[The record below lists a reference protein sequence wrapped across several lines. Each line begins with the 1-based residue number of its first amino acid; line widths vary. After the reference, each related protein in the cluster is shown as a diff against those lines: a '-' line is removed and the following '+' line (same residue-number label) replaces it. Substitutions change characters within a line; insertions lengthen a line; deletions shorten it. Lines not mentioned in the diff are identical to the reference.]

1 MAVQLCYNRGC
12 GKEYNIKQNFDDSCR
27 HHPGDPYFHDAYKG
41 WSCCQNKSTDF
52 TTFLNTPGCA
62 MGKHSNVKPINP
74 EKITGN
80 LTKEEEPVVVETR
93 PPIQPEAPRP
103 SYDTPMTRLQPTVA
117 ASLQQAIAAL
127 PPPRSE
133 DEETATAEG
142 ESCKNN
148 GCKLTFS
155 ADRVANECIYH
166 PGIPVFHEGMK
177 YWSCCQ
183 RKTTEFQEFMD
194 QAGCMTGNCKWV
206 ADKKGKEVE
215 CRYDWHQTATHVTT
229 AVYAKKYDPAR
240 SIIELSPV
248 RLYIHLVFPA
258 ENDNTFTLDLEL
270 KGVVDVE
277 ASKASMLGTKLEVKM
292 KKAESISW
300 SKLDIPRVVKKDEKK
315 AEEEANAL
323 LEMAKKEPVV
333 DALDLDDLDI
343 TPQKFELSKEAK
355 TKVNY

>member
-1 MAVQLCYNRGC
+1 M
-12 GKEYNIKQNFDDSCR
+12 
-27 HHPGDPYFHDAYKG
+27 
-41 WSCCQNKSTDF
+41 
-52 TTFLNTPGCA
+52 
-62 MGKHSNVKPINP
+62 
-74 EKITGN
+74 TGIR
-80 LTKEEEPVVVETR
+80 R
-93 PPIQPEAPRP
+93 PL
-103 SYDTPMTRLQPTVA
+103 M
-117 ASLQQAIAAL
+117 LQQQYMPKSNSIPSL
-127 PPPRSE
+127 FF
-133 DEETATAEG
+133 T
-142 ESCKNN
+142 NN
-148 GCKLTFS
+148 FLS
-155 ADRVANECIYH
+155 R
-166 PGIPVFHEGMK
+166 
-177 YWSCCQ
+177 
-183 RKTTEFQEFMD
+183 
-194 QAGCMTGNCKWV
+194 
-206 ADKKGKEVE
+206 
-215 CRYDWHQTATHVTT
+215 
-229 AVYAKKYDPAR
+229 YDPAR

>member
-1 MAVQLCYNRGC
+1 M
-12 GKEYNIKQNFDDSCR
+12 I
-27 HHPGDPYFHDAYKG
+27 
-41 WSCCQNKSTDF
+41 
-52 TTFLNTPGCA
+52 FL
-62 MGKHSNVKPINP
+62 S
-74 EKITGN
+74 
-80 LTKEEEPVVVETR
+80 R
-93 PPIQPEAPRP
+93 
-103 SYDTPMTRLQPTVA
+103 
-117 ASLQQAIAAL
+117 
-127 PPPRSE
+127 
-133 DEETATAEG
+133 
-142 ESCKNN
+142 
-148 GCKLTFS
+148 
-155 ADRVANECIYH
+155 
-166 PGIPVFHEGMK
+166 
-177 YWSCCQ
+177 
-183 RKTTEFQEFMD
+183 
-194 QAGCMTGNCKWV
+194 
-206 ADKKGKEVE
+206 
-215 CRYDWHQTATHVTT
+215 
-229 AVYAKKYDPAR
+229 YDPAR

>member
-1 MAVQLCYNRGC
+1 MLSR
-12 GKEYNIKQNFDDSCR
+12 
-27 HHPGDPYFHDAYKG
+27 
-41 WSCCQNKSTDF
+41 
-52 TTFLNTPGCA
+52 
-62 MGKHSNVKPINP
+62 
-74 EKITGN
+74 
-80 LTKEEEPVVVETR
+80 
-93 PPIQPEAPRP
+93 
-103 SYDTPMTRLQPTVA
+103 
-117 ASLQQAIAAL
+117 
-127 PPPRSE
+127 
-133 DEETATAEG
+133 
-142 ESCKNN
+142 
-148 GCKLTFS
+148 
-155 ADRVANECIYH
+155 
-166 PGIPVFHEGMK
+166 
-177 YWSCCQ
+177 
-183 RKTTEFQEFMD
+183 
-194 QAGCMTGNCKWV
+194 
-206 ADKKGKEVE
+206 
-215 CRYDWHQTATHVTT
+215 
-229 AVYAKKYDPAR
+229 YDPAR
-240 SIIELSPV
+240 SVIELSPV

>member
-1 MAVQLCYNRGC
+1 MSR
-12 GKEYNIKQNFDDSCR
+12 
-27 HHPGDPYFHDAYKG
+27 
-41 WSCCQNKSTDF
+41 
-52 TTFLNTPGCA
+52 
-62 MGKHSNVKPINP
+62 
-74 EKITGN
+74 
-80 LTKEEEPVVVETR
+80 
-93 PPIQPEAPRP
+93 
-103 SYDTPMTRLQPTVA
+103 
-117 ASLQQAIAAL
+117 
-127 PPPRSE
+127 
-133 DEETATAEG
+133 
-142 ESCKNN
+142 
-148 GCKLTFS
+148 
-155 ADRVANECIYH
+155 
-166 PGIPVFHEGMK
+166 
-177 YWSCCQ
+177 
-183 RKTTEFQEFMD
+183 
-194 QAGCMTGNCKWV
+194 
-206 ADKKGKEVE
+206 
-215 CRYDWHQTATHVTT
+215 
-229 AVYAKKYDPAR
+229 YDPAR

-323 LEMAKKEPVV
+323 LEMAKREPVV

>member
-1 MAVQLCYNRGC
+1 MLSR
-12 GKEYNIKQNFDDSCR
+12 
-27 HHPGDPYFHDAYKG
+27 
-41 WSCCQNKSTDF
+41 
-52 TTFLNTPGCA
+52 
-62 MGKHSNVKPINP
+62 
-74 EKITGN
+74 
-80 LTKEEEPVVVETR
+80 
-93 PPIQPEAPRP
+93 
-103 SYDTPMTRLQPTVA
+103 
-117 ASLQQAIAAL
+117 
-127 PPPRSE
+127 
-133 DEETATAEG
+133 
-142 ESCKNN
+142 
-148 GCKLTFS
+148 
-155 ADRVANECIYH
+155 
-166 PGIPVFHEGMK
+166 
-177 YWSCCQ
+177 
-183 RKTTEFQEFMD
+183 
-194 QAGCMTGNCKWV
+194 
-206 ADKKGKEVE
+206 
-215 CRYDWHQTATHVTT
+215 
-229 AVYAKKYDPAR
+229 YDPAR

-323 LEMAKKEPVV
+323 LEMAKEEPVV

>member
-1 MAVQLCYNRGC
+1 MSR
-12 GKEYNIKQNFDDSCR
+12 
-27 HHPGDPYFHDAYKG
+27 
-41 WSCCQNKSTDF
+41 
-52 TTFLNTPGCA
+52 
-62 MGKHSNVKPINP
+62 
-74 EKITGN
+74 
-80 LTKEEEPVVVETR
+80 
-93 PPIQPEAPRP
+93 
-103 SYDTPMTRLQPTVA
+103 
-117 ASLQQAIAAL
+117 
-127 PPPRSE
+127 
-133 DEETATAEG
+133 
-142 ESCKNN
+142 
-148 GCKLTFS
+148 
-155 ADRVANECIYH
+155 
-166 PGIPVFHEGMK
+166 
-177 YWSCCQ
+177 
-183 RKTTEFQEFMD
+183 
-194 QAGCMTGNCKWV
+194 
-206 ADKKGKEVE
+206 
-215 CRYDWHQTATHVTT
+215 
-229 AVYAKKYDPAR
+229 YDPAR

>member
-1 MAVQLCYNRGC
+1 
-12 GKEYNIKQNFDDSCR
+12 
-27 HHPGDPYFHDAYKG
+27 
-41 WSCCQNKSTDF
+41 
-52 TTFLNTPGCA
+52 
-62 MGKHSNVKPINP
+62 MG
-74 EKITGN
+74 
-80 LTKEEEPVVVETR
+80 
-93 PPIQPEAPRP
+93 
-103 SYDTPMTRLQPTVA
+103 TVA

-133 DEETATAEG
+133 DEETATVEG

-194 QAGCMTGNCKWV
+194 QAGCETGNCKWV
-206 ADKKGKEVE
+206 AEKKGKEVE

-229 AVYAKKYDPAR
+229 AVYAKKYDPSR

-258 ENDNTFTLDLEL
+258 ENDNTFTLDLE
-270 KGVVDVE
+270 
-277 ASKASMLGTKLEVKM
+277 VKM

-300 SKLDIPRVVKKDEKK
+300 AKLDIPRVVKKDEKK